1 MVELDYTYYSGSDEY
16 SDGTEDELLD
26 VVQKYEEKEFPKLI
40 FERGSWPLLYH
51 LSEVRGNIIRWVEK
65 QERSKVLEIG
75 AGCGAVTGAL
85 ADRFGM
91 VHCVEL
97 SKKRSL
103 VNANRNKNHDN
114 IRVFVGNYQTIEPQ
128 LSCDYDAVTLI
139 GVLEYARLYLDAED
153 PFRELLRE
161 AMGKLK
167 SGGKLYIAIENKLGL
182 KYFAGHQEDH
192 LCEYYVGVEGYP
204 HTGGPQTFSKKELT
218 EMLQSLEDMQEF
230 RFMYPY
236 PDYKLPRAIYTDE
249 YLPDAGDL
257 NRNQSVSAPRLTSFD
272 EQKVYRQL
280 LKEGLYQEFANSFL
294 IEITKR

>member
-1 MVELDYTYYSGSDEY
+1 MGDSGAGRHTGVHGVESMVELDYTYYSGNDEY

-65 QERSKVLEIG
+65 REHSKVLEIG

-85 ADRFGM
+85 ADRFGT

-128 LSCDYDAVTLI
+128 LPCDYDAVTLI
-139 GVLEYARLYLDAED
+139 GVLEYARLYLDAEE

-161 AMGKLK
+161 IVIL
-167 SGGKLYIAIENKLGL
+167 
-182 KYFAGHQEDH
+182 
-192 LCEYYVGVEGYP
+192 
-204 HTGGPQTFSKKELT
+204 
-218 EMLQSLEDMQEF
+218 
-230 RFMYPY
+230 
-236 PDYKLPRAIYTDE
+236 
-249 YLPDAGDL
+249 
-257 NRNQSVSAPRLTSFD
+257 
-272 EQKVYRQL
+272 
-280 LKEGLYQEFANSFL
+280 
-294 IEITKR
+294 